1 MGWRTGAALA
11 LVALAVSAGGALAGP
26 TLRDGQ
32 DLYTQNRVP
41 EAAAAF
47 RAVAADPE
55 ASSYDKVEA
64 WRSLARTQWLIDKDD
79 KGALASLEAALALK
93 TDPCGTVIMR
103 ARVLDEAGAPHDA
116 ALWARAHRAECPG
129 DSQGDDVTVA
139 EARALLDDVAAKD
152 TPPDRRTRDLDEAGA
167 LFKRLSADADAW
179 PAAQSLRMEW
189 ALNVG
194 DARTALEG
202 WKGFFWLTDH
212 NAPAAF
218 RIEDAEMA
226 RRFTAGL
233 KPDATAQE
241 QIAVVELLLRGG
253 FYKKAQRFDA
263 SRQIA
268 ARAGADPIYARINL
282 YMAMRKDVDALI
294 LAYDRATA
302 HGHQDDKSLLDALAA
317 RLTAWQTKIGVDDT
331 ATRGGIHDSGFG
343 VYGALGITEG
353 YAGLNAGHI
362 VQDEELTI
370 EQFGRK
376 GHVRFLVVENMISNG
391 YETWLWDGLGETG
404 GWSGGDGVIVQV
416 RSTYT
421 GAGLGALASFEPEM
435 VKRDAALQ
443 PGLEKSD
450 LQVLATKPVAYLP
463 GVQARLM
470 KQAADQVAERARA
483 EAARTGQP
491 FARVFVKLYW
501 DLTLAH
507 SIVAHEGRHAL
518 DQAEFQGKAALS
530 PPELE
535 YRAKLSELQL
545 SELPRMPLGNL
556 MSPEIGGQTPHGIA
570 DGRLMEGYRQ
580 WMEAHRSEIKGFDPK
595 VPTLEQLDK
604 LSDAQIR
611 VVARGLDPQFHER
624 RSDRAPENLKGK
636 NAARRP

>member
-1 MGWRTGAALA
+1 MRVFVGAALA
-11 LVALAVSAGGALAGP
+11 LAALGAGGAASAAAP

-47 RAVAADPE
+47 RAVAADPD
-55 ASSYDKVEA
+55 ASGYDKVEA
-64 WRSLARTQWLIDKDD
+64 WRSLARIQWLIDKDD
-79 KGALASLEAALALK
+79 KGALASLDAALALK

-103 ARVLDEAGAPHDA
+103 ARVLDESGSPHDA
-116 ALWARAHRAECPG
+116 ALWSRAHRAECPG
-129 DSQGDDVTVA
+129 DSQSDDVTVA
-139 EARALLDDVAAKD
+139 EARALLDDVALKE
-152 TPPDRRTRDLDEAGA
+152 TPAERRTRDLDEAGA
-167 LFKRLSADADAW
+167 LFRRLSADADAW

-194 DARTALEG
+194 DPKTALEG
-202 WKGFFWLTDH
+202 WKGFFWVTDH

-218 RIEDAEMA
+218 KVEDAEVE
-226 RRFTAGL
+226 RRFTTGL
-233 KPDATAQE
+233 RPDATVQD
-241 QIAVVELLLRGG
+241 QIGVLELLLRGG

-268 ARAGADPIYARINL
+268 ARAGADPVYARVLL

-302 HGHQDDKSLLDALAA
+302 RGHQDDKSLLDALAA
-317 RLTAWQTKIGVDDT
+317 RLNAWQTKIGVDD
-331 ATRGGIHDSGFG
+331 AKTRGGVHDSGFG

-362 VQDEELTI
+362 VQDEELSI

-376 GHVRFLVVENMISNG
+376 GHVRFVVVENMISNG

-421 GAGLGALASFEPEM
+421 GAGLGALASFQPEM
-435 VKRDAALQ
+435 AKRDAELQ

-450 LQVLATKPVAYLP
+450 LQVLATRPVAYLP

-470 KQAADQVAERARA
+470 KQSAKQVADRARA

-507 SIVAHEGRHAL
+507 SIVVHEGRHAL

-545 SELPRMPLGNL
+545 SELPRLPLGNL

-570 DGRLMEGYRQ
+570 DARLMEGYRQ
-580 WMEAHRSEIKGFDPK
+580 WMEAHRGEVKGFDPK

-604 LSDAQIR
+604 LSDPQIR
-611 VVARGLDPQFHER
+611 VVAQGLDPQFRQR
-624 RSDRAPENLKGK
+624 RTDRAPDNQQGKGG
-636 NAARRP
+636 ARRP